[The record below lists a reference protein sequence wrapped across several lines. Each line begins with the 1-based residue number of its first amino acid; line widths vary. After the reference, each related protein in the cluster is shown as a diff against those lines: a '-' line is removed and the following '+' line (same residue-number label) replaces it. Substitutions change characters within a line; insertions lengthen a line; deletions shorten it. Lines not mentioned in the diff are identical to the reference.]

1 MFLDFPA
8 SALKSLN
15 NTQNF
20 ELKIEGGVAQV
31 KVNPAFGRG
40 EDNIIRLDLECLMTF
55 LQKMARDRPSQ
66 SHHMMKIAS
75 YRVKW

>member
-1 MFLDFPA
+1 M
-8 SALKSLN
+8 
-15 NTQNF
+15 
-20 ELKIEGGVAQV
+20 AQV

-40 EDNIIRLDLECLMTF
+40 EDNIIKLDFECLMTF

-75 YRVKW
+75 YRVKWLEHTRLRPV